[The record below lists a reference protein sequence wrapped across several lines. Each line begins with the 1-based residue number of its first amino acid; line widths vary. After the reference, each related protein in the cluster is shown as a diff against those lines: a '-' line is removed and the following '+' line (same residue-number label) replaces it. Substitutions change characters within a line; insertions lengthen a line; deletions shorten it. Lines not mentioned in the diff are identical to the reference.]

1 MGCGCSSLHYDK
13 ARERAPHLLQ
23 AGFKACVQKG
33 NACTCSSA
41 LVALAE
47 PRHGVSVGMKCSKRG
62 KEPVI
67 AAEVR
72 HCTLFKA
79 HSSA

>member
-1 MGCGCSSLHYDK
+1 MGCGSSFLHYDK
-13 ARERAPHLLQ
+13 ARQRAHPLLA
-23 AGFKACVQKG
+23 AGFTACVKEG

-41 LVALAE
+41 LIELLE
-47 PRHGVSVGMKCSKRG
+47 PKHGVSVGMKCSRRG

-67 AAEVR
+67 PAEVR
-72 HCTLFKA
+72 SCTRFKA